1 MEERQIKAQ
10 LRREMGKTGWA
21 LLIYYLL
28 MNTLVSL
35 AGILQFTITA
45 VVNGVENVLF
55 EDSLLDALLENGW
68 GYLAAIAVGAVL
80 MLLWKK
86 KQFCFHT
93 VWKSE
98 KDMTAGSFFML
109 LAIFLGGQIV
119 FSLASQGLEYVF
131 NLFGLS
137 VMEAVDSA
145 SGISDSFSMF
155 LYIGLFAPI
164 AEEIIFRGLLLRML
178 LPYGKRFAILA
189 TAFLFGIFHGN
200 IIQSPFAFVVGLV
213 LGYVAVEYSMGWGM
227 VLHMINNMLVADS
240 LTRLSNLLPPW
251 AGELIYAV
259 LLLGSAIAAIIILVH
274 KRKDIVAYRRENP
287 MHPWCVSSFFSS
299 AGVIVLTVLMVL
311 NMLLTVTVLAV
322 G

>member
-1 MEERQIKAQ
+1 MDERKIKAQ

-35 AGILQFTITA
+35 AGVLQFVVSA
-45 VVNGVENVLF
+45 VINGVENVLF
-55 EDSLLDALLENGW
+55 DNTLFDALLENGW
-68 GYLAAIAVGAVL
+68 GYLAAITVGGVL

-93 VWKSE
+93 IWESQ

-119 FSLASQGLEYVF
+119 FSLTSQGLEYVF

-137 VMEAVDSA
+137 VTESIEFA
-145 SGISDSFSMF
+145 SGTSNSFSMF
-155 LYIGLFAPI
+155 LYIGLLAPI
-164 AEEIIFRGLLLRML
+164 AEEILFRGLFLRML
-178 LPYGKRFAILA
+178 LPYGKRFAILS
-189 TAFLFGIFHGN
+189 TAFLFGIFHEN
-200 IIQSPFAFVVGLV
+200 IVQSPFAFVMGLV
-213 LGYVAVEYSMGWGM
+213 LGYVAVEYSMGWAM

-251 AGELIYAV
+251 AGELIFAV
-259 LLLGSAIAAIIILVH
+259 LLLGSAIAAIIILLC
-274 KRKDIVAYRRENP
+274 KRKEIAAYRRENP

-299 AGVIVLTVLMVL
+299 EGVIVLTVLMTL
-311 NMLLTVTVLAV
+311 NMLLTVTALAA

>member
-1 MEERQIKAQ
+1 MDEKMIKAQ

-35 AGILQFTITA
+35 AGIVQVA
-45 VVNGVENVLF
+45 VNVVVNGVENVLF
-55 EDSLLDALLENGW
+55 EDAILDALLENGW
-68 GYLAAIAVGAVL
+68 GYLAAIVLGAVL

-86 KQFCFHT
+86 KQFCFQT
-93 VWKSE
+93 IWKAE
-98 KDMTAGSFFML
+98 KDMTPGSFFML

-119 FSLASQGLEYVF
+119 FSLAAQGLEYVF

-145 SGISDSFSMF
+145 SGTSDSFSMF

-164 AEEIIFRGLLLRML
+164 AEEILFRGLLLRML
-178 LPYGKRFAILA
+178 LPFGKRFAILA

-200 IIQSPFAFVVGLV
+200 IIQSPFAFVMGLI
-213 LGYVAVEYSMGWGM
+213 LGYVAVEHSMGWAM

-251 AGELIYAV
+251 AGELIFSV
-259 LLLGSAIAAIIILVH
+259 LLYGCAIAGIVILLC
-274 KRKDIVAYRRENP
+274 KRKAIAEYRRENP
-287 MHPWCVSSFFSS
+287 IHPWCVSSFFSS
-299 AGVIVLTVLMVL
+299 AGVIVLTVLMAL

>member
-1 MEERQIKAQ
+1 MEERVIKGQ

-28 MNTLVSL
+28 MNSIVSL
-35 AGILQFTITA
+35 AGVIQIAATLI
-45 VVNGVENVLF
+45 VNGVENVLF
-55 EDSLLDALLENGW
+55 EDAITDALVENGW
-68 GYLAAIAVGAVL
+68 GYLVAIVIGAVL

-86 KQFCFHT
+86 KHFCFHAI
-93 VWKSE
+93 WQSE
-98 KDMTAGSFFML
+98 RNMTTGSFFML

-119 FSLASQGLEYVF
+119 FSLVSEGLEFLF

-137 VMEAVDSA
+137 VMDAMEAV
-145 SGISDSFSMF
+145 SGSSDSFSMF

-164 AEEIIFRGLLLRML
+164 AEEILFRGLLLRML
-178 LPYGKRFAILA
+178 QPYGKRFAILA

-200 IIQSPFAFVVGLV
+200 IVQSPFAFVMGLI
-213 LGYVAVEYSMGWGM
+213 LGYVALEYSIGWAM

-251 AGELIYAV
+251 AGELMFTVI
-259 LLLGSAIAAIIILVH
+259 LLGSAVAAVIILLR
-274 KRKDIVAYRRENP
+274 KRKEIAAYRREDP

-299 AGVIVLTVLMVL
+299 AGVIVLTVVMAL